1 MKSPCKDCLDR
12 SPTCHAACE
21 AYNEYRQKCIAEREW
36 KFRHGLPLMFLA
48 NNISEAKKKQE
59 RKTKIVNG
67 RCSQ

>member
-21 AYNEYRQKCIAEREW
+21 KYNVYRQMCLEERGW
-36 KFRHGLPLMFLA
+36 KFRHNLPVMFLA
-48 NNISEAKKKQE
+48 NNISKAKERQE